1 MPASP
6 ALGAQAIE
14 GFRAAMDEDFNAA
27 DGLAALFTFVNRV
40 NGALDRQG
48 VVTPADREAAL
59 ESLRSMDRVLGLIE
73 VARASRTVD
82 DDLATWV
89 EERIEAR
96 AEARRAK
103 DFATADAVR
112 DELAE
117 RGSCWR
123 TGRTGLGGKWWGR
136 ASVAGTAPR

>member
-1 MPASP
+1 
-6 ALGAQAIE
+6 
-14 GFRAAMDEDFNAA
+14 MDEDFNAA

-40 NGALDRQG
+40 NGELDRQG

-59 ESLRSMDRVLGLIE
+59 ESLRSIDRVLGLIE
-73 VARASRTVD
+73 VAQASRTVD
-82 DDLATWV
+82 AGLATWV

-117 RGSCWR
+117 RGIVLED
-123 TGRTGLGGKWWGR
+123 G
-136 ASVAGTAPR
+136 ADGTRWKVVG